1 MAEGYPADSQK
12 RQYKDI
18 NPPFFFFSV
27 HAQDLNEIEDNEG
40 LVGVQTMLAAMSH

>member
-12 RQYKDI
+12 WQYKDI
-18 NPPFFFFSV
+18 NPPFFSV